1 MCHASTLT
9 LVRFSSSIKAFRNSN
24 LNIQTQKVSVIPTWF
39 SESMRTRLFQVC
51 AGTFPFC
58 QHSGWKSVGLLQ
70 PSPQS
75 SKLPLALSMAHLGR
89 VCQACYSL
97 PLLLWQNLHPFGPG
111 FAFWSRFLYDSVQTD
126 DDSGRRRMLCGLGK
140 TLSNKTN
147 VHYLVG
153 DQNVWNTKITL
164 DLQKSW
170 VKNAAFFSVDPGAGC
185 WFHLEKASGLILC
198 ICFKMQ
204 RITPSVT

>member
-126 DDSGRRRMLCGLGK
+126 GWQW
-140 TLSNKTN
+140 TT
-147 VHYLVG
+147 
-153 DQNVWNTKITL
+153 
-164 DLQKSW
+164 
-170 VKNAAFFSVDPGAGC
+170 KNALWPRQNTFKQDKRSLFGWWSKCVKHKNHSRLAKKLSEERGILLC
-185 WFHLEKASGLILC
+185 WPWSRLLISFGKGKWIDLC